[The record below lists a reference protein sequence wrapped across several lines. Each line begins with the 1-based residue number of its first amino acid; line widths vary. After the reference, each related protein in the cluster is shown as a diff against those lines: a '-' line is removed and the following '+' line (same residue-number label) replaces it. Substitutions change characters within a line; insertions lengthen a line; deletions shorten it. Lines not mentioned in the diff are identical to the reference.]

1 MFRHVGIV
9 VKDLEKQL
17 QFYRDYLGLEVY
29 YSQIEKGKFLENLIG
44 YSKVEPLIYKLG
56 KNNNIIVELLYFK
69 DYENVNN
76 KKLINNGIT
85 HFALT
90 IENLDE
96 LYILL
101 KSKGINFINPPE
113 LSDDKKHK
121 VCFCQDYD
129 LNYVE
134 LVEKM
139 K

>member
-44 YSKVEPLIYKLG
+44 YSNVEPLIYKLG